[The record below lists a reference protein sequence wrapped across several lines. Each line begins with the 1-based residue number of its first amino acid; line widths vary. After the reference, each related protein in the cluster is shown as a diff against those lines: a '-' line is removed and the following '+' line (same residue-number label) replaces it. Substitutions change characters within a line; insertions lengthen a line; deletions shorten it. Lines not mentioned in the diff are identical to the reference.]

1 MIDIFQAWLM
11 HVFPTFTSIH
21 GFLHACIS
29 YIILL
34 SLTHTSGL
42 RTLREGPFSLA
53 FSASSHIHVSV
64 AFQKLHHPANL
75 LLQEPQL
82 KCTTEL
88 LNEQKEPTEAGSV
101 YLPCWFFWATT
112 CICLMAYFSLLF
124 FAGEKSGQG
133 DWRRWWRP
141 SEARLQNLQGMR
153 MHEDVGMIPQKVPWA
168 HSKTF
173 APPPVGATTRSPG
186 GLLPRIHFFPSNVR
200 AKDKRSLK
208 SQL

>member
-124 FAGEKSGQG
+124 FAGENLARETGGVDGDLQRQG
-133 DWRRWWRP
+133 CRTCKAWGCMRTWEWYPKKFLELIAKLLLHHQWRDHSLTWR
-141 SEARLQNLQGMR
+141 L
-153 MHEDVGMIPQKVPWA
+153 
-168 HSKTF
+168 
-173 APPPVGATTRSPG
+173 AT
-186 GLLPRIHFFPSNVR
+186 
-200 AKDKRSLK
+200 KDSLF
-208 SQL
+208 SIQCQS